1 MTEFDFSHLAPYEP
15 AARIFCAMRELD
27 PDEQLEVPHP
37 LGLAGVPFRRPQW
50 HFAAE
55 NLINLS
61 QMLTAMK
68 QAAQMQQ
75 GVGAD
80 QTAAP
85 H

>member
-1 MTEFDFSHLAPYEP
+1 MVDFDFSHLAPYER
-15 AARIFCAMRELD
+15 AARIFCGMRDLD
-27 PDEQLEVPHP
+27 PDESLEVPHP
-37 LGLAGVPFRRPQW
+37 MGLAGVAFTRPQW

-68 QAAQMQQ
+68 QAAQL
-75 GVGAD
+75 AP
-80 QTAAP
+80 QTDAFPA